1 MNNSIDNNFST
12 YHKALME
19 LIQRVFSGDV
29 VLESTESAYDN
40 AIKQIKGKMKFPFI
54 SIYPLPTISFDNS
67 KNSFPSYHLGG
78 KMFKEL
84 PTFDE
89 YGNFTGTDENYAKNV
104 KTLYIIIGYQ
114 VDVWG
119 TDRKS
124 AEDVV
129 RELSFWFYEN
139 QELTISYYGVPL
151 TFTFT
156 VGNAVQDNTDL
167 VNYENNN
174 KIYRFTMNIE
184 LSTALFRTENYFTVK
199 TPIIEIGYK
208 IDENNN
214 EEEKDDTKS

>member
-1 MNNSIDNNFST
+1 
-12 YHKALME
+12 
-19 LIQRVFSGDV
+19 
-29 VLESTESAYDN
+29 
-40 AIKQIKGKMKFPFI
+40 
-54 SIYPLPTISFDNS
+54 
-67 KNSFPSYHLGG
+67 
-78 KMFKEL
+78 MFKEL